1 MNWNQEQQ
9 ADRITKAA
17 HALEK
22 QTRFEQAGGDP
33 TINFFGAFLVGH
45 VLIWTFLAAM
55 TQPNL
60 PSETLSLLTAGQ
72 SPAWGYFD
80 QPPLAVWLM
89 SFISAIFAPAAWPAY
104 FLAQVCIA
112 TCMWAAWKIG
122 KDFLQPWTAICGA
135 VVLEGCYFFT
145 IGSTAFTSAHLAGCF
160 WALAILA
167 LYHGFQLEQRR
178 YWVIVGVC
186 LGLGMLSHYSTALL
200 FVSMLAFSFLNRQAR
215 SCWDTSW
222 PFLAGSIAAAIMLPH
237 FWWAWSHD
245 FTTFSTSM
253 QGIWSVSS
261 HGEESLK
268 FVVSQLFA
276 VVPVLL
282 LLIPIIS
289 YFRLDEPTTSEDEEK
304 DFVRQY
310 LVVVTALP
318 AALMLAFALLGGVH
332 LGSTGLTLWTF
343 VGVVLLLWSDLDENR
358 IAWRKVILHSGAIGG
373 AFAALLV
380 VMNFMIPYAMNPKGP
395 DDIHFPGKELAHE
408 VQRIWKA
415 QGHEQELAIVAGPNQ
430 LAQNTSWYYGK
441 WSRPMAY
448 NNLDKDQSVGV
459 TDEKLREKGGII
471 LWTEELT
478 PEQENELT
486 AETELVGLYSFEN
499 LAGRF
504 SLEEQPGN
512 LQILAEPIA
521 LKWGKSTKN
530 EPLLVRVAII
540 HPWGTTHS
548 EIIPEQLPVIEV
560 NPEDE
565 ILPLQFGQP
574 AQTGI
579 SLRSDTQNTNT
590 YGQNQPPQQSQQPI
604 LNAAQFESLILPKPA
619 TPAPATR
626 NVSQPFPIQRT
637 VSSPPTLQSQP
648 APFEEEDEVVPS
660 FLAPAAGVQP
670 VNFSR

>member
-1 MNWNQEQQ
+1 
-9 ADRITKAA
+9 
-17 HALEK
+17 
-22 QTRFEQAGGDP
+22 
-33 TINFFGAFLVGH
+33 
-45 VLIWTFLAAM
+45 
-55 TQPNL
+55 
-60 PSETLSLLTAGQ
+60 
-72 SPAWGYFD
+72 
-80 QPPLAVWLM
+80 
-89 SFISAIFAPAAWPAY
+89 
-104 FLAQVCIA
+104 
-112 TCMWAAWKIG
+112 
-122 KDFLQPWTAICGA
+122 
-135 VVLEGCYFFT
+135 
-145 IGSTAFTSAHLAGCF
+145 
-160 WALAILA
+160 
-167 LYHGFQLEQRR
+167 
-178 YWVIVGVC
+178 
-186 LGLGMLSHYSTALL
+186 
-200 FVSMLAFSFLNRQAR
+200 
-215 SCWDTSW
+215 
-222 PFLAGSIAAAIMLPH
+222 
-237 FWWAWSHD
+237 
-245 FTTFSTSM
+245 
-253 QGIWSVSS
+253 
-261 HGEESLK
+261 
-268 FVVSQLFA
+268 
-276 VVPVLL
+276 
-282 LLIPIIS
+282 
-289 YFRLDEPTTSEDEEK
+289 
-304 DFVRQY
+304 
-310 LVVVTALP
+310 
-318 AALMLAFALLGGVH
+318 
-332 LGSTGLTLWTF
+332 
-343 VGVVLLLWSDLDENR
+343 
-358 IAWRKVILHSGAIGG
+358 
-373 AFAALLV
+373 
-380 VMNFMIPYAMNPKGP
+380 MNPKGP